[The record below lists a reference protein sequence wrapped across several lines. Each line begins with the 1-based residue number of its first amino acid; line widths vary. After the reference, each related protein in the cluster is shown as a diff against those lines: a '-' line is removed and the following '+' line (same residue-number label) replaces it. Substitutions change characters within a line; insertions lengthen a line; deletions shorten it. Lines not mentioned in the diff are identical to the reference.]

1 MESLTSGPTLWG
13 QNFST
18 GYGGLRAHLLDE
30 DKGTERSMPDMLEWL
45 LKLLQGSALGEAV
58 RSAEYLYPILEA
70 THILGIALLVGPA
83 FTFDI
88 RILGLGHGVMP
99 VTTAA
104 RYLLPVS
111 HLGFAVAFA
120 TGIALLSA
128 QATVVAGTG
137 AAPWKFG
144 LLVFACVNVLV
155 FHLGVYRR
163 VDEWKDAA
171 ATPVTARIGA
181 AISLTAW
188 TGTIFA
194 GRLLAYT

>member
-1 MESLTSGPTLWG
+1 
-13 QNFST
+13 
-18 GYGGLRAHLLDE
+18 
-30 DKGTERSMPDMLEWL
+30 MPDILDWL
-45 LKLLQGSALGEAV
+45 LKLLQNSALGEFV

-88 RILGLGHGVMP
+88 RMLGVGHGVMP
-99 VTTAA
+99 VKTAA

-111 HLGFAVAFA
+111 HIGCAVAFT

-144 LLVFACVNVLV
+144 LLILACLNVLV

-163 VDEWKDAA
+163 VDARKDAA
-171 ATPVTARIGA
+171 VTPVTARMGA
-181 AISLTAW
+181 AISLIAW